1 MVRKLLLGLFII
13 SISVCAKAAAIF
25 QPLPMNQA
33 FTLSAYVEKDHLF
46 VQWSIAHDYYLYKDR
61 INFTINNK
69 SINNLITFPPGLA
82 KSDEILGKYEVYDSI
97 VTVAISLAEF
107 NTKPFNV
114 LVSYQGCA
122 KSGFCYPPAQKQ
134 LIVKANNVV
143 EINNSVI
150 VTGQPISDISHAS
163 TSQDK
168 VAQLLAGKNW
178 FFILLGFLSFG
189 LLLAFTPCVMPLI
202 PILSGIIVGQ
212 GSLLTPRKAFILS
225 AFYVLAMAI
234 AYAIAGVIAGLAG
247 SYVQAFMQSTWVIT
261 LFSFVFVL
269 LALSLFG
276 YYEIQLPSKWQ
287 EKINQFSGKQS
298 GGSYIGVA
306 AMGALSTLIISPCVT
321 PPLVGALTYIGQT
334 GDAILGG
341 SALFMMG
348 IGFGIPLLIIG
359 TAGGK
364 LLPQAGA
371 WTNRVKHIFGI
382 LMLSVAIWLME
393 RVFPLLSM
401 LLWAILVIGVAVSM
415 NIFTEQPVTE
425 RQRVKKA
432 FSIAFFVYGIVLI
445 ISAAAGGK
453 DAIRPFAPFQTAAIV
468 QPESEKIF
476 KQIKNIQDLDKVLV
490 QSKTQG
496 RPVLLDFYADWC
508 VACKQMQRNVFSEPK
523 VQQALKGFVFLRAN
537 VTTNDNVDQ
546 ALEDKFDV
554 IAPPSIIFFD
564 KTGKELKSKRII
576 GEMNADDFLNYLQ
589 KNHLIDVKDKI
600 VT

>member
-1 MVRKLLLGLFII
+1 MVRKLLLGLIILSI
-13 SISVCAKAAAIF
+13 SICAKAAGIF

-33 FTLSAYVEKDHLF
+33 FALSAYVEKNHLF

-61 INFTINNK
+61 VNFTVNNR
-69 SINNLITFPPGLA
+69 SINNSITFPPGQI
-82 KSDEILGKYEVYDSI
+82 KNDEILGKYEVYDSI

-107 NTKPFNV
+107 NTTPPNV

-134 LIVKANNVV
+134 VTVKGNGDVV
-143 EINNSVI
+143 ISNPTV
-150 VTGQPISDISHAS
+150 VTGKPIAEISHTI

-168 VAQLLAGKNW
+168 VTQLLAGKNW
-178 FFILLGFLSFG
+178 FFILLGFLGFG

-212 GSLLTPRKAFILS
+212 GNNLTTRKAFILS
-225 AFYVLAMAI
+225 AVYVLAMAI
-234 AYAIAGVIAGLAG
+234 TYAIVGVIAGLAG
-247 SYVQAFMQSTWVIT
+247 SYVQAFMQNPGVIT
-261 LFSFVFVL
+261 LFSFVFIL

-276 YYEIQLPSKWQ
+276 YYELQLPSKWQ
-287 EKINQFSGKQS
+287 EKLNQFSGKQS
-298 GGSYIGVA
+298 GGTYVGVA
-306 AMGALSTLIISPCVT
+306 AMGALSTLIVSPCVT

-334 GDAILGG
+334 GDALLGG
-341 SALFMMG
+341 NALFMMG
-348 IGFGIPLLIIG
+348 LGFGIPLLIVG

-401 LLWAILVIGVAVSM
+401 LLWALLVFGLAISM
-415 NIFTEQPVTE
+415 NIFTEQPVTDK
-425 RQRVKKA
+425 QRVKKG

-445 ISAAAGGK
+445 LSAAAGGE
-453 DAIRPFAPFQTAAIV
+453 DAMRPFAPFKIAAV
-468 QPESEKIF
+468 TQSESEKMF
-476 KQIKNIQDLDKVLV
+476 KKIKSLQDLDKVLV
-490 QSKTQG
+490 QAKG

-523 VQQALKGFVFLRAN
+523 VQQALKGFVLLRAD
-537 VTTNDNVDQ
+537 VTANDNIDQ
-546 ALEDKFDV
+546 ALEDKLDV
-554 IAPPSIIFFD
+554 IAPPSILFFD

-576 GEMNADDFLNYLQ
+576 GEMNADNFLTYLQ
-589 KNHLIDVKDKI
+589 KNHLIEVKDMKI
-600 VT
+600 K